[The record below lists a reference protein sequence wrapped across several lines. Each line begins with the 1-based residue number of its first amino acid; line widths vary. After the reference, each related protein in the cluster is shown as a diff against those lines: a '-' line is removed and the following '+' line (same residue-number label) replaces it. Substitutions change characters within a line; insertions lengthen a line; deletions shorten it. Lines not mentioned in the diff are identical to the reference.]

1 MISTGDHGLGETVN
15 TLFSTV
21 DPTNRARSLLA
32 RCFLMF
38 YITKQNK
45 WKASKNSKQCYIK
58 CSVNAH
64 LFNYP
69 MSICDDFEILFRP
82 RLSLKRCY

>member
-1 MISTGDHGLGETVN
+1 MISTGDHGLGEIVN

-38 YITKQNK
+38 YIT
-45 WKASKNSKQCYIK
+45 
-58 CSVNAH
+58 
-64 LFNYP
+64 
-69 MSICDDFEILFRP
+69 
-82 RLSLKRCY
+82 